1 MSKHLIECPTCH
13 SKTFEYISFSEE
25 GWGIVEQHGYC
36 DKCGYTVEQAYS
48 PVYEAFYDIKKGYKD
63 ALGRYHPKN
72 AKRHKRIRRRLDTK
86 NIDVNPSWIF
96 YI

>member
-1 MSKHLIECPTCH
+1 MPKHLIECPICH
-13 SKTFEYISFSEE
+13 IKTFEYTSFSED

-63 ALGRYHPKN
+63 AFGRYHPKN

-86 NIDVNPSWIF
+86 NIDVNPSWVF

>member
-1 MSKHLIECPTCH
+1 MPKHLIECPICH
-13 SKTFEYISFSEE
+13 IKTFEYIFFSED

-72 AKRHKRIRRRLDTK
+72 VKRHKRIRRRLDPK
-86 NIDVNPSWIF
+86 NIDVNPSWVF

>member
-1 MSKHLIECPTCH
+1 MLKHLIECPTCH
-13 SKTFEYISFSEE
+13 AKTFEYISFSEE

-72 AKRHKRIRRRLDTK
+72 VKRHKRIRKRLDTK

>member
-1 MSKHLIECPTCH
+1 MLKHLIECPICH
-13 SKTFEYISFSEE
+13 IKTFEYISFSED

-72 AKRHKRIRRRLDTK
+72 VKRYKRIRKRLDTK